1 MAKPMA
7 HMTAIQNLSAEE
19 LASLFHHYREL
30 LATDFGFQSSEGCCS
45 WEEVL
50 PRHRQLMLA
59 TARLV
64 LRDLATREAGIVALD

>member
-1 MAKPMA
+1 MSVA
-7 HMTAIQNLSAEE
+7 HSLSAEE
-19 LASLFHHYREL
+19 LASLFHYYREL
-30 LATDFGFQSSEGCCS
+30 LATDFGLQSSEGCCS

-64 LRDLATREAGIVALD
+64 LRDLAARQQGTVPLD